1 MAAGDTDIRIC
12 SDALLMLGGKAI
24 SSFNEGTSAS
34 NTCDRLYPGV
44 KYSTLQSYPWSFSF
58 KKVQLAQTINT
69 PVNQYRYE
77 YQLPSDRLGAI
88 RRAYNSTAIGVGT
101 FNNWVIQG
109 DKLLTNETTVVI
121 DYQFAPT
128 ESEMPAYFVQL
139 LKYMMAWHL
148 ADPITDQVSKTQYWQ
163 QVAVGS
169 PGENNRGGYF
179 RTAMV
184 VDGQGN
190 TTQSFEDFSLIEVRN

>member
-12 SDALLMLGGKAI
+12 SDALLMLGAKAI

-34 NTCDRLYPGV
+34 NTCDRLYPGI

-88 RRAYNSTAIGVGT
+88 RRAYNSTAVGTGT
-101 FNNWVIQG
+101 FNDWVIQG

>member
-101 FNNWVIQG
+101 FNDWVIQG

-163 QVAVGS
+163 QVAVAS
-169 PGENNRGGYF
+169 GGALGAGLDP
-179 RTAMV
+179 RC
-184 VDGQGN
+184 GPR
-190 TTQSFEDFSLIEVRN
+190 LPRH

>member
-44 KYSTLQSYPWSFSF
+44 KFSTLQSYPWSFSF
-58 KKVQLAQTINT
+58 KKVQLAQTVNT

-88 RRAYNSTAIGVGT
+88 RRGYNSTAIGVGT
-101 FNNWVIQG
+101 FNDWVIQG

-128 ESEMPAYFVQL
+128 EAQMPAYFVQL

-148 ADPITDQVSKTQYWQ
+148 ADPITDQITKTQYWQ